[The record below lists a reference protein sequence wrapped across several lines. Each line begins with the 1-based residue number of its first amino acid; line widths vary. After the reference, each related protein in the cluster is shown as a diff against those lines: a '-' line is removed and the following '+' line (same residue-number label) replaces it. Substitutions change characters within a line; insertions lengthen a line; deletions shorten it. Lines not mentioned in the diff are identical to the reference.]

1 MTLQSEIYCL
11 VVVAMTG
18 PLPCCQDVQDK
29 RIVLESLEV
38 SMPRASKVVN
48 SDASGAE

>member
-11 VVVAMTG
+11 VVVAVAE
-18 PLPCCQDVQDK
+18 PLPCCEDVQGK

-38 SMPRASKVVN
+38 SMPRASQVLN
-48 SDASGAE
+48 SDASAAE